1 MRAPERLQH
10 QYRLPQRPAAG
21 RCASS
26 QALQA
31 SLSSV
36 GIKTTLKGYTAANY
50 YGTFAGVPTYVHS
63 HDLGLL
69 AGGWGPD
76 WPNAYG
82 WGWALYDGKA
92 IVPAGNA
99 NMSELNDPNINKWF
113 LAMEQT
119 TSKSQS
125 NAYAN
130 MINHAGHEGRRH
142 TACRLRQGAAVPAP
156 RPDERLYPALLRHV

>member
-1 MRAPERLQH
+1 M
-10 QYRLPQRPAAG
+10 
-21 RCASS
+21 
-26 QALQA
+26 
-31 SLSSV
+31 
-36 GIKTTLKGYTAANY
+36 
-50 YGTFAGVPTYVHS
+50 PTYVHS

-92 IVPAGNA
+92 IVSAGNA

-130 MINHAGHEGRRH
+130 MINH
-142 TACRLRQGAAVPAP
+142 QVMKDAAIVPAV
-156 RPDERLYPALLRHV
+156 YAKALLYRPPGLTNVYIQPFYGMYNYGVLGTK